1 MKKKLQERFTKKNG
15 RKLIRPNLKQ
25 KKLLREKVLNCMSNE
40 KTMIIHLIAVQIK
53 KYLYIK

>member
-1 MKKKLQERFTKKNG
+1 MKKKLQECFTKKNG

>member
-25 KKLLREKVLNCMSNE
+25 KNLLREKVLNCMSNE